1 MNVLK
6 KWLLFLMIPL
16 LILTGCVS
24 QESTAPGQTDEG
36 KDNGAEKTAQVITDM
51 MGRQVAIPAKI
62 DSIICTG
69 AGALR
74 LIAYA
79 QATDLVIGIE
89 DTDKSRVIG
98 RPYNYVYHD
107 QFKDLPSIGKGGGRS
122 YTAYEEQIIAL
133 QPDVIFCSYTSDALE
148 QLAAKTGIP
157 VISTAIQGNLFE
169 ENTVQSLKLI
179 GEILGKEE
187 RCNQVSAY
195 LDQYEADLNNRTKDI
210 PETDKPTV
218 YVGAISN
225 QGGRGFAGTYGGL
238 GPLNAIH
245 VSGVAD
251 GVGKKEGF
259 EVDWEQIQVWDPDVI
274 FLDPGNI
281 NLVNVE
287 YAKKADYFN
296 SLRAVKAGNVYSI
309 ISFNNYTTNIEMA
322 IADAYYAGKVL
333 FPEKFGDID
342 IEAKTE
348 EIFKNFLGKGI
359 YADMKEAGLSFG
371 EITLGQ

>member
-6 KWLLFLMIPL
+6 KWMLFLMIPM
-16 LILTGCVS
+16 LILMGCTS
-24 QESTAPGQTDEG
+24 QGSAAPGQT
-36 KDNGAEKTAQVITDM
+36 GAGQENDAVKSTQVITDM
-51 MGRQVAIPAKI
+51 MGRQVEIPTKI
-62 DSIICTG
+62 DSILCTG

-74 LIAYA
+74 LIAYV
-79 QATDLVIGIE
+79 QATDLLVGIE

-98 RPYNYVYHD
+98 RAYNYVYHD

-133 QPDVIFCSYTSDALE
+133 QPDVIFCSYTSDALD

-157 VISTAIQGNLFE
+157 VVSTAIQGNLFE

-187 RCNQVSAY
+187 RCAEVIAY

-210 PETDKPTV
+210 AEADKPTV

-238 GPLNAIH
+238 GPLKAIN

-251 GVGKKEGF
+251 EVGKKEGF

-281 NLVNVE
+281 SLVNEE
-287 YAKKADYFN
+287 YAKKPDYFN
-296 SLRAVKAGNVYSI
+296 SLRAVKEGNVYSI

-333 FPEKFGDID
+333 FPEKFIDID
-342 IEAKTE
+342 METKTD
-348 EIFKNFLGKGI
+348 EIFKKFLGKGI
-359 YADMKEAGLSFG
+359 YVDMKEAGLSFG
-371 EITLGQ
+371 KITLGQ

>member
-1 MNVLK
+1 MK
-6 KWLLFLMIPL
+6 KWLLFLMIPM
-16 LILTGCVS
+16 LILMGCAS
-24 QESTAPGQTDEG
+24 QESAAPGQTGAG
-36 KDNGAEKTAQVITDM
+36 KENGAEKTTRVITDM
-51 MGRQVAIPAKI
+51 MGRQVEIPTRI
-62 DSIICTG
+62 DSIVCTG

-79 QATDLVIGIE
+79 QAVDLLIGIE
-89 DTDKSRVIG
+89 DTDKSKTIG
-98 RPYNYVYHD
+98 RAYNYVYYD
-107 QFKDLPSIGKGGGRS
+107 QFFKDLPSIGKGGGRG

-133 QPDVIFCSYTSDALE
+133 QPDVIFCSYTSDALD

-157 VISTAIQGNLFE
+157 VVSTAIQGNLFE
-169 ENTVQSLKLI
+169 ENTVESLKLI

-187 RCNQVSAY
+187 RCAEIIAY

-210 PETDKPTV
+210 AEEDKPTV

-238 GPLNAIH
+238 GPLKAIN
-245 VSGVAD
+245 VSGVMD
-251 GVGKKEGF
+251 EVGKKEGF

-281 NLVNVE
+281 SLVNEE

-296 SLRAVKAGNVYSI
+296 SLRAVKEGNVYSI

-333 FPEKFGDID
+333 FPEKFADID
-342 IEAKTE
+342 METKTD
-348 EIFKNFLGKGI
+348 EIFKKFLGKGI
-359 YADMKEAGLSFG
+359 YADMKEAGLTFG
-371 EITLGQ
+371 KITLGR

>member
-16 LILTGCVS
+16 LILTGCASQVS
-24 QESTAPGQTDEG
+24 QNPGQEDGG
-36 KDNGAEKTAQVITDM
+36 KENSAEKSTQVIADM
-51 MGRQVAIPAKI
+51 MGREVEVPTKI
-62 DSIICTG
+62 NSIICTG

-89 DTDKSRVIG
+89 DTDKSGVIG

-107 QFKDLPSIGKGGGRS
+107 QFKDLPSIGKGGGRG

-133 QPDVIFCSYTSDALE
+133 QPDVIFCSYTSDALD
-148 QLAAKTGIP
+148 QLAVKTGIP
-157 VISTAIQGNLFE
+157 VVSTAIQGNLFE

-187 RCNQVSAY
+187 RCAEVIAY

-210 PETDKPTV
+210 PEADKPTV
-218 YVGAISN
+218 YAGAISN

-238 GPLNAIH
+238 GPLKAIH
-245 VSGVAD
+245 ISGVAD
-251 GVGKKEGF
+251 EVGKKEGF
-259 EVDWEQIQVWDPDVI
+259 EVDWEQIQVWDPDII
-274 FLDPGNI
+274 FLDPGNLS
-281 NLVNVE
+281 LVNEEHV
-287 YAKKADYFN
+287 KKPDYFS
-296 SLRAVKAGNVYSI
+296 SLRGVKEGNVYSI

-333 FPEKFGDID
+333 FPEKFADID
-342 IEAKTE
+342 IEAKTD
-348 EIFKNFLGKGI
+348 EIFEKFLGKGI
-359 YADMKEAGLSFG
+359 YTEMKEAGLAFG
-371 EITLGQ
+371 KITLGQ